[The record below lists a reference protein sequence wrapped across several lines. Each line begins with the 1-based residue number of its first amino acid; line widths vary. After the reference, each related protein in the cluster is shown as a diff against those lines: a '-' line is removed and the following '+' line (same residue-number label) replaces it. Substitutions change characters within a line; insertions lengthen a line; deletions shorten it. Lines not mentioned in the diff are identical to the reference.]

1 MSRSNQVSIA
11 TLFGGS
17 TDDTALLGPPNEETP
32 AQPAKSPA
40 PPNTPVTPAIK
51 PGGEVHNLAPCE
63 EELNQ
68 DSIHLPSPAVKPPI
82 SENGAKESSINKS
95 PSVFPPNSDLDQ
107 LKAPDGSDRS
117 EETASNIAGHQNGT
131 PQGKCPQQRTS
142 AELEKLAQVCLALM
156 EKRKGIKQSQSTT
169 MNTSIENSSR
179 RVNDS
184 PSSHIAGPKKPEA
197 NITCTISPDG
207 TVTEKM
213 PINTPKSSNA
223 GSEGTGKATQTPL
236 FQAFG
241 RHSPT
246 QHDIDSAE
254 EIDYNDLPTKNKDTA
269 HDPFPTSQNTRSE
282 IPQPSTSF
290 IDPTSP
296 AKTREPSL
304 EVAAGEQAKF
314 PKPEF
319 LGYES
324 SREMGEGDLEGE
336 MEYVD
341 GDSADGKQDED
352 AMVPLYWL

>member
-17 TDDTALLGPPNEETP
+17 TDHTALLGPPNEETP

-51 PGGEVHNLAPCE
+51 PGGEVHNLVLCE

-95 PSVFPPNSDLDQ
+95 PSVFPPN
-107 LKAPDGSDRS
+107 
-117 EETASNIAGHQNGT
+117 TSNLAGHQNGT

-142 AELEKLAQVCLALM
+142 AELEKLAQVCLAFM
-156 EKRKGIKQSQSTT
+156 GKRRNMKQSPSTT
-169 MNTSIENSSR
+169 NTSTENSSR

-197 NITCTISPDG
+197 NITSTISPDG

-213 PINTPKSSNA
+213 PIDTPKSSNA
-223 GSEGTGKATQTPL
+223 GAESTEKTTQTPL

-254 EIDYNDLPTKNKDTA
+254 EIDYNDFPTKNKDTA

-319 LGYES
+319 LGYEG